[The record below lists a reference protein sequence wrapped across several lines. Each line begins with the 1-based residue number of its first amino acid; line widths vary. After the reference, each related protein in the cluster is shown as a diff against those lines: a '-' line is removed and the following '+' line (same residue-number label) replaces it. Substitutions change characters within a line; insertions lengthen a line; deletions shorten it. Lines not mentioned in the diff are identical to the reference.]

1 MSPSTTPEPGEHP
14 SPLGTD
20 TPAGALA
27 LGIDA
32 GGSSTRWLLVDP
44 SGEAVGEGKVGPVS
58 AIELRPGVDAGPAI
72 ENLGR
77 LAEQVL
83 STALPSFVVAGVT
96 GLDTG
101 SPEASRLERFLC
113 DRLGLADGK
122 VAVLG
127 DVITAYLSVFAPGE
141 GVLVYGGTGSVA
153 VHVGSDGSV
162 VRAGGHGYLIDDAG
176 GGYWIGKEALKR
188 LLRAADVTGS
198 PPSGRLASAVFGAL
212 GGSDWQTVRT
222 AVYGGGRARVAALA
236 SGVALA
242 ASRGDQVAQDVL
254 AEAGRELARLATVVC
269 GRLGQA
275 MPVALAGG
283 VAASGAALT
292 EAIAAGLPT
301 GTSLRVSTAQ
311 PVVAAADLGR
321 QVLAGTKR
329 LPPPPAGP
337 AHSQG

>member
-1 MSPSTTPEPGEHP
+1 MNDVGEAHLQPREPG
-14 SPLGTD
+14 
-20 TPAGALA
+20 PATGDGPLA

-32 GGSSTRWLLVDP
+32 GGSSTRWLLVDS
-44 SGEAVGEGKVGPVS
+44 SGETTGEGKVGPGS

-83 STALPSFVVAGVT
+83 GLARPSFVVAGVT

-101 SPEASRLERFLC
+101 SPEASRLESFLC
-113 DRLGLADGK
+113 DRLGLADGD

-127 DVITAYLSVFAPGE
+127 DVITAYLTVFSPGE
-141 GVLVYGGTGSVA
+141 GVLVYAGTGSVA

-188 LLRAADVTGS
+188 LLRAADMTGS

-212 GGSDWQTVRT
+212 GGSDWQTIRT
-222 AVYGGGRARVAALA
+222 SVYGSGRAKVASLA
-236 SGVALA
+236 SAVALA
-242 ASRGDQVAQDVL
+242 ASRGDPVAKDVL
-254 AEAGRELARLATVVC
+254 AAAGRELARLATVVC

-275 MPVALAGG
+275 LPVALGGG
-283 VAASGAALT
+283 VAASGPAL
-292 EAIAAGLPT
+292 ADALAAGLPS
-301 GTSLRVSTAQ
+301 GTTLRVSTAQ
-311 PVVAAADLGR
+311 PVVAAADLAR
-321 QVLAGTKR
+321 QVLDGTKR

-337 AHSQG
+337 TLGQG